1 VQQASAGI
9 GPTLLDRRFLHL
21 VPDVRL
27 VGRHDDDKDKEDDD
41 AHFIGLRIPTE
52 RALKA
57 YSLKAGEPPLACF
70 VNGHEVLSRYLFAA
84 EPDVVTACLGHQ
96 GINAGNS
103 VAA

>member
-1 VQQASAGI
+1 MLHKFGCI

-21 VPDVRL
+21 VPDIRL
-27 VGRHDDDKDKEDDD
+27 VGRHDDDEDKEDDE

-70 VNGHEVLSRYLFAA
+70 VSGHEGLSWFCSQLA
-84 EPDVVTACLGHQ
+84 Q
-96 GINAGNS
+96 M
-103 VAA
+103 